1 MLNHALSQQRI
12 KEHYKYARS
21 ASARIKPSS
30 SFSFFLCILTINTL
44 SSQLA
49 AAAQLRQM
57 GVRSIPIQDKI
68 EKEAVREERGL
79 ETSSQGEWRLWR
91 ECTKTIERQCNKH
104 KADFA

>member
-1 MLNHALSQQRI
+1 MRCPNNELKNTTSMPDPHQ
-12 KEHYKYARS
+12 
-21 ASARIKPSS
+21 ARIKPSS